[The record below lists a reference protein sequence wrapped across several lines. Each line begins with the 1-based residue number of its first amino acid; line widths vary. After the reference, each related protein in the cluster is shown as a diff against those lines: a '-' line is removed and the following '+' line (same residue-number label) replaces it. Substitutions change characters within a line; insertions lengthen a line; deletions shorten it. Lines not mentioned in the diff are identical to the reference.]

1 MGMDPPILEGTQE
14 FSIGKPPYSGSP
26 APLLWVPKSLS
37 SSRPFRR
44 DWFSHLVPYKFMTS
58 HRAPILGTVGARQ
71 AGLREK
77 EGTNIDTTELEERE
91 DNYREREPP
100 PPPKK
105 NNKMGKEQSEDRRA
119 GAGQRARR
127 PRACVQGEVSVCVR
141 AQTSG
146 SCGYSQGLL
155 SNAGNIYVF
164 SGKGMTQRSTGARA

>member
-58 HRAPILGTVGARQ
+58 HRAPILGTVGTRQ

-91 DNYREREPP
+91 DNYKEREPP
-100 PPPKK
+100 PPTPKIIRWAK
-105 NNKMGKEQSEDRRA
+105 NSLRTGVREQAREL
-119 GAGQRARR
+119 GGQG
-127 PRACVQGEVSVCVR
+127 RACREKCRCACESRLRAAVGIHRVCCR
-141 AQTSG
+141 MQEISM
-146 SCGYSQGLL
+146 YSLGR
-155 SNAGNIYVF
+155 G
-164 SGKGMTQRSTGARA
+164 